1 MAGRKKYKEPR
12 CLIPPALVPT
22 WLLGMPLDEWII
34 THALPKEEAEAMLL
48 KIRVGRNS
56 DNDCEKA
63 LT

>member
-1 MAGRKKYKEPR
+1 MAGRKKCKEPR

-48 KIRVGRNS
+48 EIRAGRNT
-56 DNDCEKA
+56 DNGGKKTLA
-63 LT
+63 